1 MQLYLVYDLRRGN
14 EILIFPGS
22 HATIPSPSLD
32 RRAGTHLLAL
42 MRLGDATL
50 RDDFDRVGYTSL
62 SVSGFIAASEA
73 PLERRGCIISPDAP
87 EWPGQVRRAP
97 LHLRQSH
104 PRAPTHLAQQATLD
118 VGTAAAR
125 VGDEATGIRRL
136 WPGQHPRFRPWGG
149 TGGRPRTGG
158 GRGRSSRA
166 REGARGQEAGGGL
179 HADGAARR
187 GAAPAELVLGSARP
201 RPRVALPGFSTLR
214 SRRGGGEPGV
224 FINERLPP
232 PRCFVISSSTPF
244 WQPGSE
250 RLRPLL
256 GLTSPERSS
265 PCRGVL
271 KGHSFCSGLKGAPVE
286 LVT

>member
-1 MQLYLVYDLRRGN
+1 MRRLASGVCGPAST
-14 EILIFPGS
+14 PGS
-22 HATIPSPSLD
+22 D
-32 RRAGTHLLAL
+32 RGEALAG
-42 MRLGDATL
+42 G
-50 RDDFDRVGYTSL
+50 
-62 SVSGFIAASEA
+62 
-73 PLERRGCIISPDAP
+73 
-87 EWPGQVRRAP
+87 PGPAGGE
-97 LHLRQSH
+97 
-104 PRAPTHLAQQATLD
+104 D
-118 VGTAAAR
+118 GAAAR
-125 VGDEATGIRRL
+125 GK
-136 WPGQHPRFRPWGG
+136 
-149 TGGRPRTGG
+149 
-158 GRGRSSRA
+158 GRGDKKPA
-166 REGARGQEAGGGL
+166 AGSMRT
-179 HADGAARR
+179 ARR

-265 PCRGVL
+265 PCPGVL
-271 KGHSFCSGLKGAPVE
+271 KGHSFCFGLKGAPVE